1 MCALNHS
8 DVARV
13 FNLAFVDYKV
23 VMNGGHAEPLYVPGV
38 RVAEIHYT
46 QDHAASALHEAA
58 HWCTAGQRRR
68 RLKDY
73 GYFYSPPPRT
83 EVDRARFEAV
93 EVEAQSMELLFSEA
107 AGLLFQPSTDDVD
120 APTNG
125 LDTFSHRILLRARER
140 RRLGLPERAEKFMTA
155 LLNERTGNFGLAA
168 DG

>member
-38 RVAEIHYT
+38 RLAEIHYT

-120 APTNG
+120 APDNRLG
-125 LDTFSHRILLRARER
+125 TFSHRILIRARER
-140 RRLGLPERAEKFMTA
+140 RRLGLPERAEKFVTA
-155 LLNERTGNFGLAA
+155 LLNERTGNFGLAT

>member
-1 MCALNHS
+1 MRALSHS

-58 HWCTAGQRRR
+58 HWCIAGQRRR

-83 EVDRARFEAV
+83 QVDSVRFEAA
-93 EVEAQSMELLFSEA
+93 EVEAQASTFGGEAEQGGEEAVGGWCGGGGCVGRRGFARVSREGGRRSRDRHSLF
-107 AGLLFQPSTDDVD
+107 
-120 APTNG
+120 
-125 LDTFSHRILLRARER
+125 R
-140 RRLGLPERAEKFMTA
+140 GLP
-155 LLNERTGNFGLAA
+155 
-168 DG
+168 

>member
-1 MCALNHS
+1 MRALNHS

-13 FNLAFVDYKV
+13 FNLVFVDHKV
-23 VMNGGHAEPLYVPGV
+23 VMNGGHAEPLYIPSV
-38 RVAEIHYT
+38 RIAEIQYRQDYT
-46 QDHAASALHEAA
+46 ASALHEAA
-58 HWCTAGQRRR
+58 HWCIAGQGRR

-83 EVDRARFEAV
+83 QVDSVRFEAA

-107 AGLLFQPSTDDVD
+107 AGLLFQPSTDAVD

-125 LDTFSHRILLRARER
+125 LDKFGHRILIRARER

-155 LLNERTGNFGLAA
+155 LLNERKGNFGLAA
-168 DG
+168 GG

>member
-1 MCALNHS
+1 MRALSHS

-58 HWCTAGQRRR
+58 HWCIAGQRRR

-120 APTNG
+120 APDNRLG
-125 LDTFSHRILLRARER
+125 TFSHRILIRARER
-140 RRLGLPERAEKFMTA
+140 RRLGLPERAEKFVTA
-155 LLNERTGNFGLAA
+155 LLNERTGNFGLAT

>member
-1 MCALNHS
+1 MRALNHS

-38 RVAEIHYT
+38 RLAEIHYT

-83 EVDRARFEAV
+83 QVDSVRFEAA

-107 AGLLFQPSTDDVD
+107 AGLRFQPSADDVN
-120 APTNG
+120 APING
-125 LDTFSHRILLRARER
+125 LDAFSHRILIRARER
-140 RRLGLPERAEKFMTA
+140 RRLGLPERAQKFVTA
-155 LLNERTGNFGLAA
+155 LLNERQGNLGLAA
-168 DG
+168 GG